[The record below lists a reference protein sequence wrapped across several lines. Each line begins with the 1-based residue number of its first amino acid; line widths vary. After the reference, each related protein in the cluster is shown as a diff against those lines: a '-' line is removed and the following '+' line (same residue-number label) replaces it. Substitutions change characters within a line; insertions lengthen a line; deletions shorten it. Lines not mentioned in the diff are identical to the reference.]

1 MGRGGRWD
9 WNADAVQRLSLV
21 KWIRT
26 GLFTSPCLSL
36 IRIYPRP
43 GPFSRILKPRAES
56 LFVFLPWL
64 EGYQLTGIYL
74 QLLTRPPEAESKS
87 QI

>member
-1 MGRGGRWD
+1 MQMQSSDCRW
-9 WNADAVQRLSLV
+9 LSGFEQ
-21 KWIRT
+21 

>member
-26 GLFTSPCLSL
+26 GAIHQPLPLANQDLSAAGAVLQDPQTKSRESVCLL
-36 IRIYPRP
+36 
-43 GPFSRILKPRAES
+43 A
-56 LFVFLPWL
+56 V
-64 EGYQLTGIYL
+64 
-74 QLLTRPPEAESKS
+74 A
-87 QI
+87 